1 MWQRI
6 QSVYLFLA
14 LIATTTCLSLPL
26 CVFEPVGMGG
36 STVMYNLWK
45 ITPEGTADFS
55 VWPLFVL
62 LLITC
67 PICLVTIFLFKNR
80 KLQAKLCVV
89 NIILNILWLAYG
101 AFIIFGE
108 KANPECGGIKLAFGA
123 CLPIVAII
131 LYALARHSINKDEK
145 LVRSMDRI
153 R

>member
-89 NIILNILWLAYG
+89 NIILNILWLA
-101 AFIIFGE
+101 
-108 KANPECGGIKLAFGA
+108 FGA

-131 LYALARHSINKDEK
+131 LYALARHGINKDEK